1 MTFSGS
7 IFKYYLRQQ
16 SNIEDYLMQ
25 CVAHAEPEAV
35 HQLRLCI
42 KKLRAFNILAMNTG
56 LRIQQEHMQQNFSMK
71 KMFKL
76 AGQIRDTQVQ
86 IQMLDAYEQKVSVV
100 FPEFS
105 DWLLKREKKRISK
118 LCDQAGKRVAHVT
131 TYNELQAMQPFY
143 TELNDKLMTDAAVD
157 LLNRMYTKAQKL
169 STGYISNENL
179 HSIRKIA
186 KQLKYILNILISCY
200 PEFYFD
206 RIPISALR
214 EIDVVAGHW
223 HDHLLRIDLLGT
235 WNKKMQV
242 IDDQTKQKYKEF
254 ADYCNASLGEAYD
267 QACAVVKSNLF
278 EQV

>member
-1 MTFSGS
+1 
-7 IFKYYLRQQ
+7 
-16 SNIEDYLMQ
+16 
-25 CVAHAEPEAV
+25 
-35 HQLRLCI
+35 
-42 KKLRAFNILAMNTG
+42 MNTG

-118 LCDQAGKRVAHVT
+118 LCNQAAKRVAHVT

-143 TELNDKLMTDAAVD
+143 TELNDELMTDAAVD

-200 PEFYFD
+200 PEFHFD

-214 EIDVVAGHW
+214 EIDVTVGHW
-223 HDHLLRIDLLGT
+223 HDNLLRIDLLGRCIE
-235 WNKKMQV
+235 KMQV
-242 IDDQTKQKYKEF
+242 DDDEASQKYKEF
-254 ADYCNASLGEAYD
+254 MDYCNVSLIESYE
-267 QACAVVKSNLF
+267 QACEIVKSNLL
-278 EQV
+278 EQS